1 MSLSPLTLYV
11 LWHPKAADGAALAS
25 AAYRWFH
32 ASSDDLLRSG
42 MGVPVFFRS
51 APAGDGS
58 AAPRPVEVA
67 QAALSVVVVLA
78 EAHMVSDPT
87 WTAYLQALADQ
98 GPSVLVVPVALHPS
112 AYRLPQNIRRLNFL
126 RVDDRSDPPA
136 SPEETLQRRTPRMLR
151 QLTEIIGRRL
161 AAQLAAPAG
170 ANAAA
175 GAAPPPLTIFISHAK
190 RDGVDVAEALRSSI
204 QDHGRLRAFFDDSD
218 LPVGHSFAS
227 ELERAARVGSA
238 AMIAVVSDA
247 YASRPWCRREIA
259 LARTPRRQAAHP
271 HCWSIQPMLVVDT
284 LASAVTRNIA
294 ELGNASSVR
303 WRPENALS
311 AVDLLMLEVLL
322 SGYHLLRARNV
333 APRPGRQVISWPPD
347 VPTLLALQREAGEAL
362 DEVVYPGH
370 ALPLTELRSLQHAFP
385 ALRLRTFEEVENPVA
400 PGPPPALAGG
410 LVGLSAGYHPDL
422 GRLGLG
428 RDHLDEV
435 TLRITRGIVEAGGTV
450 AFGGMLKSSGLTE
463 TLLTLVRTLTDDEED
478 DAAAPAR
485 PSRIISYQRWPAL
498 PTPEEIAADVGI
510 CEYVLI
516 DSPVPAPDRLT
527 ADRRVQSPE
536 RARQLALS
544 LSAMRHA
551 MAHGGQRTSTGRVSA
566 PLAARI
572 VVGGLCCDFNGFLP
586 GILEEALYALEARSP
601 LYIVGGFGGGA
612 QLLARAVLDA
622 TRPVEFDP
630 AFHLERSENFRTLGE
645 GMRAHGGNERLTAL
659 FERMNAALDRLR
671 ADPAAGLDNGLTDSE
686 NRLLMSTESVTQI
699 SLLLRLGLMR
709 RFPPPPP

>member
-11 LWHPKAADGAALAS
+11 LWHPSATDGAALAS

-51 APAGDGS
+51 APAAEGS
-58 AAPRPVEVA
+58 TAPRPIEVA

-78 EAHMVSDPT
+78 EANMVSDPT

-136 SPEETLQRRTPRMLR
+136 SPEDTLLRRTPRMLR

-161 AAQLAAPAG
+161 AAELVAPAG
-170 ANAAA
+170 TNRS
-175 GAAPPPLTIFISHAK
+175 GSAPPPLTIFISHAK

-259 LARTPRRQAAHP
+259 LARTPRRQADHP

-284 LASAVTRNIA
+284 LAAAVTRNIP

-322 SGYHLLRARNV
+322 SSYHLLHARGV

-347 VPTLLALQREAGEAL
+347 VPTLLALQREAGEAF

-370 ALPLTELRSLQHAFP
+370 ALPLTELRALQQAFP
-385 ALRLRTFEEVENPVA
+385 SLRLRTFEEVANPVA
-400 PGPPPALAGG
+400 PGLKSGLDGG

-422 GRLGLG
+422 GTLGLG

-463 TLLTLVRTLTDDEED
+463 TLLTLVRTLTDDDED

-485 PSRIISYQRWPAL
+485 AARIVSYQRWPAL
-498 PTPEEIAADVGI
+498 PTPEQVAADVGI
-510 CEYVLI
+510 CEYVLV
-516 DSPVPAPDRLT
+516 DSPVPPDERLT
-527 ADRRVQSPE
+527 DDRRVQSPQ
-536 RARQLALS
+536 RARQLALA

-551 MAHGGQRTSTGRVSA
+551 MAVGGHRTSTGRVAA

-572 VVGGLCCDFNGFLP
+572 VVGGLRGDFNGFLP
-586 GILEEALYALEARSP
+586 GILEEALYALEAKTP

-612 QLLARAVLDA
+612 HLLARSLLED

-630 AFHLERSENFRTLGE
+630 AFHLARSESFRALGE
-645 GMRAHGGNERLTAL
+645 GVRAHGGAEQLTAL

-671 ADPAAGLDNGLTDSE
+671 ADPAAGLDNGLDDSQ

-699 SLLLRLGLMR
+699 AVLLRLGLMR
-709 RFPPPPP
+709 RFPSPRR